1 MTFQE
6 EKNEKTVLRNIESFS
21 RYVFFNIT
29 RKLGGKEER

>member
-6 EKNEKTVLRNIESFS
+6 EKNEKTVLRNIKTFS

-29 RKLGGKEER
+29 SKLGGKEER